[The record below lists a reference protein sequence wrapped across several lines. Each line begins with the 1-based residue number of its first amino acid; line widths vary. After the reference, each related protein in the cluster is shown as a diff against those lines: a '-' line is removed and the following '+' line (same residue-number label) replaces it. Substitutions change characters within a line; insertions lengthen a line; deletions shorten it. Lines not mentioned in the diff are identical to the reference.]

1 MNWKIKL
8 NMLRIHQVGSL
19 KAWITIIQILGIY
32 GKYQPKTNLKDV
44 AQNNELFAV
53 YSLPKTIECFRR
65 SVERNSRNRKSS
77 NQRHSVYFL
86 WGWCSNVRN

>member
-19 KAWITIIQILGIY
+19 EAWITIIQILGIY
-32 GKYQPKTNLKDV
+32 GINQPKTNLKGV

-53 YSLPKTIECFRR
+53 YSLPKTIEFFRR
-65 SVERNSRNRKSS
+65 SVERSSRNRKSS
-77 NQRHSVYFL
+77 NERHPVYFL
-86 WGWCSNVRN
+86 RGWCSNVRN